1 MLIQKLPDTLKFH
14 HLNVEYCPQFV
25 EQRLSEGIPFPEFLH
40 RAVLK
45 RRCEFLAGRA
55 CSKRGLLALNHLPAL
70 ELKVGEHNQPLWP
83 EGIVGSIS
91 HCVGHAVAVVGRES
105 VDLLGVG
112 IDIERVVSADLAQQI
127 GDHLL
132 SKPEQNIA
140 QTVFNY
146 QQLVTVVF
154 SAKESIYKAIFPTVN
169 RILGFESV
177 ELVKVNAEKGELVFE
192 FCFELKQTFNHD
204 ITVYYEHWGDELFL
218 TWCCLAERDLRKLN
232 LLGSNNINKA

>member
-105 VDLLGVG
+105 VDLVGVG

-132 SKPEQNIA
+132 SKPEQNID

-154 SAKESIYKAIFPTVN
+154 SAKESIYKAIFPVVN
-169 RILGFESV
+169 RVLDFDSV
-177 ELVKVNAEKGELVFE
+177 QLIWLDPKKCEMTFE
-192 FCFELKQTFNHD
+192 FSSELKMTFSPL
-204 ITVYYEHWGDELFL
+204 IVVYYNQWDKNIFL
-218 TWCCLAERDLRKLN
+218 TWC
-232 LLGSNNINKA
+232 LLKDHHLSCSNDG

>member
-25 EQRLSEGIPFPEFLH
+25 EQRLSEGIQFPEFLH

-55 CSKRGLLALNHLPAL
+55 CSKRGLLALNHLPVL

-154 SAKESIYKAIFPTVN
+154 SAKESIYKAIFPVVN
-169 RILGFESV
+169 RVLDFDSV
-177 ELVKVNAEKGELVFE
+177 QLIRLDPDKCEMTFE
-192 FCFELKQTFNHD
+192 FSSELKMIFTPL
-204 ITVYYEHWGDELFL
+204 IVVYYNQWDKNTFL
-218 TWCCLAERDLRKLN
+218 TWC
-232 LLGSNNINKA
+232 LLKDHHLGCSNDG